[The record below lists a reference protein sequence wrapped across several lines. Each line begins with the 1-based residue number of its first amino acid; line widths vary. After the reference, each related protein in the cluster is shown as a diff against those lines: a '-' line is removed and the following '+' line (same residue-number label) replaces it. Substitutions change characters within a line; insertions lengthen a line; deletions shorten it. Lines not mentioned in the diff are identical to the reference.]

1 MSLQVST
8 AGLEASG
15 TGNMKF
21 MMNGAVTC
29 GTMDGANIE
38 IVELAG
44 RENNYIFGAEVDEIE
59 CLKKDGYDPNTYIK
73 LHKKA
78 VESLIDGTFNDD
90 GTGYFKELYDSLTI
104 GASWHNPDNYFVLYD
119 LKDYVEVLLKINCD
133 FSDRNAFA
141 AKQLANVAG
150 SAYFS
155 SDRTVT
161 EYATLIWGI

>member
-1 MSLQVST
+1 
-8 AGLEASG
+8 
-15 TGNMKF
+15 MKF

-44 RENNYIFGAEVDEIE
+44 RKNNYIFGAEVDEIE
-59 CLKKDGYDPNTYIK
+59 RLKKDGYDPNTYIK

-104 GASWHNPDNYFVLYD
+104 GASWHNPDNY
-119 LKDYVEVLLKINCD
+119 
-133 FSDRNAFA
+133 
-141 AKQLANVAG
+141 
-150 SAYFS
+150 
-155 SDRTVT
+155 
-161 EYATLIWGI
+161 IWEI